1 MSNCPTSLSAT
12 KNYYSQRS
20 TFHTFGNSR
29 IHYYNEDDLKEAQ
42 IMSETPFMK
51 IKDAVKAT
59 GLSAYYLR
67 NGIKAGTIPHI
78 VCGTVYLV
86 NVPALL
92 EKLDS
97 ESRRDSTV

>member
-1 MSNCPTSLSAT
+1 
-12 KNYYSQRS
+12 
-20 TFHTFGNSR
+20 
-29 IHYYNEDDLKEAQ
+29 
-42 IMSETPFMK
+42 MSETPFMK
-51 IKDAVKAT
+51 IKDAVKVT

-92 EKLDS
+92 ERLDT
-97 ESRRDSTV
+97 ESRKANPI

>member
-1 MSNCPTSLSAT
+1 
-12 KNYYSQRS
+12 
-20 TFHTFGNSR
+20 
-29 IHYYNEDDLKEAQ
+29 
-42 IMSETPFMK
+42 MSETPFMK